1 MNARLIPDRSP
12 RFTWHDLPCI
22 PSPNTRRAL
31 PSLLRCSTSVTG
43 SPVASAFRVWTSP
56 CIRRLVATYG
66 RIVFVILR
74 AACSLPAALHPAS
87 QRRSYLQLSGMS
99 IPRERT
105 FTSLIAPA
113 PGRTDTGLRRY
124 DDLKRG
130 CIIDRVMHYQRNTGC
145 CFVRLWRSA
154 FSRGMEKR
162 AAGYC

>member
-12 RFTWHDLPCI
+12 RFTRRDLPCI

-66 RIVFVILR
+66 RIEFVILR
-74 AACSLPAALHPAS
+74 TACSPPVALHPAS
-87 QRRSYLQLSGMS
+87 LRRSYLQLSGMS

-113 PGRTDTGLRRY
+113 PGRTDTGLHRH
-124 DDLKRG
+124 DDTVPRG
-130 CIIDRVMHYQRNTGC
+130 RLCRNYF
-145 CFVRLWRSA
+145 FVIPCKRSA
-154 FSRGMEKR
+154 TRNPVFSACSIGV
-162 AAGYC
+162 GTTH

>member
-1 MNARLIPDRSP
+1 MSLSGTMNARLTPDRSP
-12 RFTWHDLPCI
+12 RFTRRDLPGI

-124 DDLKRG
+124 DDGDGFFTITTQSLG
-130 CIIDRVMHYQRNTGC
+130 GGQGEESRNFTT
-145 CFVRLWRSA
+145 CFFPPPAR
-154 FSRGMEKR
+154 
-162 AAGYC
+162 